1 MSYVTIKVKIPLG
14 AKQSKAFKKN
24 MDYEPKASKSQT
36 DYYSENGEDINLY
49 SFSVP
54 DLKQIC
60 RDFNIIG
67 FSKLNKGELVQLI
80 LSELH
85 SLKRDELMFI
95 VRTLG
100 LFVPGKSFSKST
112 KRDFIWLLQS
122 IHF

>member
-1 MSYVTIKVKIPLG
+1 MSCVTIKVKIPLG

-24 MDYEPKASKSQT
+24 VDYEPKVLKAKH
-36 DYYSENGEDINLY
+36 YYSENDEDINLY
-49 SFSVP
+49 SFSVSN
-54 DLKQIC
+54 LKQIC

-67 FSKLNKGELVQLI
+67 FSKLNKEELVHLI

-95 VRTLG
+95 VQTLG